1 MTRILFTM
9 VRWREVKDEF
19 GDDIFI
25 FFPKLCGILP
35 LVSTTMRVIVNQSSL
50 HRLAILRIAVLLPG
64 IFLMIDVGLGEIY
77 GVPPGEPKLC
87 SVG

>member
-1 MTRILFTM
+1 MNSEMTFSYFSQTFT
-9 VRWREVKDEF
+9 
-19 GDDIFI
+19 
-25 FFPKLCGILP
+25 
-35 LVSTTMRVIVNQSSL
+35 VSPVYVSITTRVIVGQSSL

-64 IFLMIDVGLGEIY
+64 IFLMIDFGLGEIY

>member
-1 MTRILFTM
+1 MNSEMTFSYFSQTFT
-9 VRWREVKDEF
+9 
-19 GDDIFI
+19 
-25 FFPKLCGILP
+25 
-35 LVSTTMRVIVNQSSL
+35 VSSVYVSITTRVIVGQSSL

>member
-1 MTRILFTM
+1 MNSEMTFSYFSQTCTVSPVYVSITTRVM
-9 VRWREVKDEF
+9 V
-19 GDDIFI
+19 G
-25 FFPKLCGILP
+25 
-35 LVSTTMRVIVNQSSL
+35 QSSL